1 MSGGEWERCWK
12 DRVEVVRPEDGGW
25 GQRANSLYLIVRVG
39 PPRRPMTV
47 ASRPKTH
54 ELFKG
59 RQCQGN
65 ATAR

>member
-1 MSGGEWERCWK
+1 M
-12 DRVEVVRPEDGGW
+12 RPEDGGW
-25 GQRANSLYLIVRVG
+25 GQRVNSLYLIVRVG

-47 ASRPKTH
+47 ASRPKTGIQ

>member
-1 MSGGEWERCWK
+1 M
-12 DRVEVVRPEDGGW
+12 RPEDGGW
-25 GQRANSLYLIVRVG
+25 GQRVNSLYLIVRVG